1 MSRTYTFQ
9 DLQSRTLSEL
19 RALCGALQS
28 ELSRAA
34 PYSAEA
40 RATLVSLDAVNRLI
54 RLRTPS
60 GPSL

>member
-1 MSRTYTFQ
+1 MSRIYTFQ

-19 RALCGALQS
+19 HALRGALQS
-28 ELSRAA
+28 ELSLAA

-60 GPSL
+60 GPKI